1 MSQITYSRKN
11 EKIECIRYKEWTK
24 TYPPHTHTGHLTV
37 GYIEEGEMLLDLN
50 GERRIYKQGERFRIP
65 PDVLHEIQ
73 PVESQPYS
81 MMVLCIKVDE
91 ECASSNSNSAS
102 QSDYKE
108 AAERLKKLRNNILK
122 SPENIYLIEEM
133 AKDSN
138 ISPFHMIRQFK
149 KAFGLTPHQFQLQCK
164 VRKAQKLL
172 EEETVSQAT
181 YDSGF
186 CDQSH
191 LDKYFQKLVGLTPKE
206 YKKALK
212 D

>member
-50 GERRIYKQGERFRIP
+50 GERRIYKKGERFRIS

-73 PVESQPYS
+73 PVENQPYS

-91 ECASSNSNSAS
+91 ECESSNSNSAS

-108 AAERLKKLRNNILK
+108 AAARLKKLRNNILK

-191 LDKYFQKLVGLTPKE
+191 LDKCFQKLVGLTPKE